1 MPQLDILSFSSELIW
16 FLLLFV
22 VSFFIFLFFLLPNVY
37 AVLRTRE
44 KRRYSLNMLVKSSEL
59 NSKFLDSYT
68 GKSPLSLSFASSSE
82 PVSISP
88 KKSFDLGYNLFNS
101 ALSKLL
107 SQNHALNSAIIV
119 DYYIFLSFQSAELD
133 NFNSFLGSYQ
143 EV

>member
-16 FLLLFV
+16 FLLLFF
-22 VSFFIFLFFLLPNVY
+22 VSFFIFLLFLLPNVY

-59 NSKFLDSYT
+59 NSRFLDSYT
-68 GKSPLSLSFASSSE
+68 GKSPLSLSFASSPE
-82 PVSISP
+82 PVFISP
-88 KKSFDLGYNLFNS
+88 KRSFDLGYNLFNS

-107 SQNHALNSAIIV
+107 SQNHTLNSAIIV

-133 NFNSFLGSYQ
+133 NFSSFLGSYQ